1 MLSSYDWDFRYLDDP
16 DNTQS
21 SWADPLKRILF
32 CDDFLFSTGGE
43 LRYRHMNELNSRFT
57 RVHNPYENLRARI
70 YGDLWYKDEYRL
82 FAEFIYANSFNQ
94 NLLPL
99 LIDDTGADLINAFV
113 EAKIGTPFGA
123 PMYVRVGRQELLL
136 GSQRLISTLD

>member
-1 MLSSYDWDFRYLDDP
+1 
-16 DNTQS
+16 
-21 SWADPLKRILF
+21 
-32 CDDFLFSTGGE
+32 
-43 LRYRHMNELNSRFT
+43 MNELNSRFT